1 MAKMALEG
9 VRVVEFG
16 QLIAIP
22 FATKLLAD
30 MGAEVVRIESC
41 TRLDG
46 YRVAGSIRTT
56 PQVSSGTG
64 RSTSTS
70 RTATRRASRWTWP
83 RSAPA
88 RR

>member
-1 MAKMALEG
+1 MTKMALDG

-46 YRVAGSIRTT
+46 YRVAGFYKNDASGEFWNQGGQLLRAE
-56 PQVSSGTG
+56 PQQEEPH
-64 RSTSTS
+64 
-70 RTATRRASRWTWP
+70 P
-83 RSAPA
+83 RPRPGA
-88 RR
+88 RP

>member
-1 MAKMALEG
+1 MPVLPLEG

-46 YRVAGSIRTT
+46 YRV
-56 PQVSSGTG
+56 SGFYKND
-64 RSTSTS
+64 TSGEF
-70 RTATRRASRWTWP
+70 WN
-83 RSAPA
+83 
-88 RR
+88 